1 MIMIGTI
8 IGIIVGLVSIVLAA
22 IFELRRRKYPKRM
35 SFYILDA
42 VRLTSPIVDELKNV
56 TLVYNDKPITKTVS
70 YLKTLF
76 ANSGTKDI
84 DLQLI
89 QKEDALSIILPNEC
103 RWLTVELKDKS
114 KGLKVSLEIDETNP
128 SILYVTGGVFKKD
141 ELFSFN
147 AFIEGEFT
155 KEDVEE
161 KRISVSHRFYDTE
174 NIKVEKMYDVEEK
187 GRKKLIFPLIYLIV
201 MSIGLLFSLYMI
213 NNNVP
218 AKFVERGLVLDSV
231 PLYSAYVGNMDSLI
245 VVEVNKI
252 AFPWNINQFSLEDFN
267 DKYEI
272 STLVSTERK
281 VMQIV
286 VVILSILLVVIVIF
300 FIVLFVMLDNPSQRK
315 IIKRYSKLIN
325 MVNE

>member
-1 MIMIGTI
+1 MIGTI

>member
-1 MIMIGTI
+1 MIGTI

-56 TLVYNDKPITKTVS
+56 TLVYDDKPITKTVS